1 MGLRLGYEDNK
12 SEANGREGMG
22 RLQEVR
28 QTPNAELLRRND
40 GSGHGH
46 GKGKGGEWNI

>member
-12 SEANGREGMG
+12 SEAHGREGRG

-28 QTPNAELLRRND
+28 QTPNTELLRRND

-46 GKGKGGEWNI
+46 GKGKVENGNL

>member
-46 GKGKGGEWNI
+46 GKGKVENGNL